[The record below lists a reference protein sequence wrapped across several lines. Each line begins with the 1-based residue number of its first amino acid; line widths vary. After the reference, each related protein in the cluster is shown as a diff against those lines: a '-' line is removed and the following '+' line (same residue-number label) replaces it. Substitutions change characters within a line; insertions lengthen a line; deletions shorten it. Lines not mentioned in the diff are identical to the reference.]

1 MIESVKKKDFLLFIE
16 KEAKI
21 HIDSYIESAIHLAE
35 EVHSGVRREDG
46 MSSFLETH
54 IFPVTINVIR
64 HYKRANKPMTTIQI
78 VSAILHDVMEDNDRI
93 LDLHASK
100 SYGFDA
106 YFSHRF
112 GEYVYKTASTLKTK
126 PLEIYPGLTDKER
139 EFERFREYCNVLT
152 KSDYD
157 VKVIKLADRL
167 NNMRF
172 ISKIS
177 GQEKVARYIKE
188 AEDFYIAYTIIEPR
202 MDDFYSEI
210 REAYEDLRKTEKE
223 KTRIT
228 A

>member
-1 MIESVKKKDFLLFIE
+1 MMESVRKREFISFVE
-16 KEAKI
+16 SEAKI
-21 HIDSYIESAIHLAE
+21 HVDSYIENAIQLAE

-46 MSSFLETH
+46 TSSFLESH
-54 IFPVTINVIR
+54 IFPVTMHVIK
-64 HYKRANKPMTTIQI
+64 HYKKANKPMTTIQI

-106 YFSHRF
+106 YFNHRF
-112 GEYVYKTASTLKTK
+112 GDYVFRVATTLKTK
-126 PLEIYPGLTDKER
+126 PLEIYQGSSDSER
-139 EFERFREYCNVLT
+139 ESERFKEYCNALLQ
-152 KSDYD
+152 SDYD
-157 VKVIKLADRL
+157 IKTIKLADRL

-172 ISKIS
+172 IAKIP
-177 GQEKVARYIKE
+177 GHEKVKRYLRE

-210 REAYEDLRKTEKE
+210 REAYEDLKITEKE
-223 KTRIT
+223 QKII